1 MYAYE
6 IESGLLCYLAWV
18 AKDIGAT
25 IWEYLTGQLDRQR
38 YFNGTLLIMRR

>member
-6 IESGLLCYLAWV
+6 TENGLLCYLVWV
-18 AKDIGAT
+18 TKDIVAT

-38 YFNGTLLIMRR
+38 SFNGTLLIMRR